1 MYCSG
6 LWFTAT
12 EPIAD
17 TYSVKLRKY
26 PNRPETPLWHVSLS
40 IGLRWS
46 QQLRLSSAWANGARR
61 PSGRC
66 RRRAASTIKRADTST
81 RKFNPI
87 LGEKVE
93 QLQYWI
99 VMHETKAEP
108 PPRQSWLSGRRS
120 GASRRAVGFHPP

>member
-46 QQLRLSSAWANGARR
+46 QQLGLSSAWAKQCADLRLTESSVNDQA
-61 PSGRC
+61 C
-66 RRRAASTIKRADTST
+66 RQASST
-81 RKFNPI
+81 RKFKPI
-87 LGEKVE
+87 FGEKVE

-99 VMHETKAEP
+99 VMHETKAER
-108 PPRQSWLSGRRS
+108 PPRQSRLSGR
-120 GASRRAVGFHPP
+120 GGGKSR